1 MKKNTLLYVVV
12 FIALAV
18 TAAVIVLKNTKSTL
32 PQELTDFGYDDTAS
46 VSKIVLSD
54 HYKNVT
60 TLDRKSRGF
69 WIVNNKYKVNQDNIS
84 MLLGTIK
91 NVQVKSPIPIPA
103 KDNVIKDLA
112 TNGIKIDIYSGPNL
126 VKSYY
131 VGSPTPDELGTLM
144 LLKGSSQPFIT
155 WIPGFSGY
163 LTPRYIVRVRDWRS
177 AEIYNLSPADIKTIT
192 VKYNDNTKESFI
204 FKVKDNDF
212 LLYKKDT
219 TEIPVKVNM
228 MLAKK
233 YLSGFAQVDFEGFVN
248 LRPMQADSVLRK
260 TPFASINLTCSGKN
274 YPPLILYYKQSDMA
288 TKDIGK
294 NDIDLDR
301 FYAVMGDNPKDLFEV
316 QTYVVGKLMAFY
328 DDLAHGK
335 ATYIAKELQ

>member
-1 MKKNTLLYVVV
+1 MKKNTLLYIVV

-18 TAAVIVLKNTKSTL
+18 TAAVLVLKNNKSTL
-32 PQELTDFGYDDTAS
+32 PQALTDFGYDDTAS

-60 TLDRKSRGF
+60 TLDRKSRGH
-69 WIVNNKYKVNQDNIS
+69 WVVNNTYNVNQDNIS

-112 TNGIKIDIYSGPNL
+112 TNGVKIDIYSGPNL

-177 AEIYNLSPADIKTIT
+177 TEIYNLSPADISTIS
-192 VKYNDNTKESFI
+192 VKYFDNEKESFTLR
-204 FKVKDNDF
+204 VKENIF
-212 LLYKKDT
+212 LLYKHDT
-219 TEIPVKVNM
+219 TEKPVEVNQL
-228 MLAKK
+228 LAKK
-233 YLSGFAQVDFEGFVN
+233 YLAGFAQVNFEQG
-248 LRPMQADSVLRK
+248 
-260 TPFASINLTCSGKN
+260 I
-274 YPPLILYYKQSDMA
+274 
-288 TKDIGK
+288 
-294 NDIDLDR
+294 
-301 FYAVMGDNPKDLFEV
+301 
-316 QTYVVGKLMAFY
+316 
-328 DDLAHGK
+328 
-335 ATYIAKELQ
+335 